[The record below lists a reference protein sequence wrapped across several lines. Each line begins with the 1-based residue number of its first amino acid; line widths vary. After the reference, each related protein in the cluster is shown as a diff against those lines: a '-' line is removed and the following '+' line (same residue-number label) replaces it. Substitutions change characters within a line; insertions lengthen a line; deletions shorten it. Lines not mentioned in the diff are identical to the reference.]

1 MSTAFAAQPQKRKG
15 LLGNE
20 KGLTLIELLAVI
32 VILAIIAAIAIPSI
46 GGIINRTKKES
57 HRANAQMI
65 VDAAR
70 YAVTAEG
77 FPMVGIT
84 NITKDHT
91 LTDGTDS
98 YTTDYFEVT
107 VDELN
112 QKGYLENVPKDP
124 EDSDKRTYST
134 NSKVRVHKIQ
144 DSGKYRYEVL
154 LLHAD
159 GAKVFN
165 TTDGYVLET
174 EIKTTPLAGD
184 QKTQN
189 PNP

>member
-1 MSTAFAAQPQKRKG
+1 MSTAVAVQPQKRKG

-77 FPMVGIT
+77 FPMVGKTAQPGSFIDEQNKT
-84 NITKDHT
+84 V
-91 LTDGTDS
+91 
-98 YTTDYFEVT
+98 TTDFFDVT
-107 VDELN
+107 VAELN
-112 QKGYLENVPKDP
+112 TKGYLENIPQDP
-124 EDSDKRTYST
+124 EDSQKGTYSDA
-134 NSKVRVHKIQ
+134 SVVRIHKVQ
-144 DSGKYRYEVL
+144 STGKYRYQIKL
-154 LLHAD
+154 IRAD
-159 GAKVFN
+159 GQTNVFKPSETEN
-165 TTDGYVLET
+165 GFVLET
-174 EIKTTPLAGD
+174 KIKETALNGD
-184 QKTQN
+184 
-189 PNP
+189 